1 MVRKRGDPVNL
12 CNKFIGDDGP
22 RLAVMPGLWVI
33 DERGKTWQQDT
44 EQHQTY
50 EAYRQNGQEPE
61 WRPGDPERERDR
73 SEDDSE
79 YGNAN
84 GTNSVGHRQ
93 SIWGHASASL

>member
-1 MVRKRGDPVNL
+1 MVRKRGDLVNL

-22 RLAVMPGLWVI
+22 PLAVMPGLWVV
-33 DERGKTWQQDT
+33 DERGTWQQD

-50 EAYRQNGQEPE
+50 DAYRQNGQEPE
-61 WRPGDPERERDR
+61 WRPGDPEREWDR

-84 GTNSVGHRQ
+84 GSNSVSHRRF
-93 SIWGHASASL
+93 IWGHVSATL